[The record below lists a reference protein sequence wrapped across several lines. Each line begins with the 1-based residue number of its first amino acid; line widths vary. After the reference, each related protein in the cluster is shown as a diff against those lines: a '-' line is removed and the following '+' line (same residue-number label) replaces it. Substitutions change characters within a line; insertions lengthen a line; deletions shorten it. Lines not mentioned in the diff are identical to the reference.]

1 MDDARRQELLQR
13 VVAGDCPAD
22 APEVQAAMA
31 RDPDFALRL
40 RELLAVQRALD
51 ATDDDAATV
60 ERAATAVIPASDR
73 ARIAATF
80 APPLHRRWPWLLAV
94 AAALVLVAMA
104 TWRRDPG
111 VPAPADLGPST
122 AYTVRRVD
130 DRLLVDEL
138 PALGPGQ
145 RYRVQL
151 RCDGEIVAAI
161 SAMAA
166 PIELPPA
173 WTTAIAKAATARLE
187 IFHGDALLPPHS
199 LK

>member
-1 MDDARRQELLQR
+1 MDEARLQTLLQQ
-13 VVAGDCPAD
+13 VVAGDCPPD

-31 RDPDFALRL
+31 RDPDFAAQL

-51 ATDDDAATV
+51 GTDDDAATV
-60 ERAATAVIPASDR
+60 EGAATAAITATDR

-80 APPLHRRWPWLLAV
+80 APPPHRRWPWLLAV
-94 AAALVLVAMA
+94 AAALVLAAMA
-104 TWRRDPG
+104 TWRRDPA

-122 AYTVRRVD
+122 AYTVHRVD

-151 RCDGEIVAAI
+151 RCDSEIVAAI
-161 SAMAA
+161 SATAA
-166 PIELPPA
+166 PIELPSA

-187 IFHGDALLPPHS
+187 IFLGDALLPPHS